1 MVVPTNSQSVVVLA
15 AGGTGGHV
23 FPARALAEELINKG
37 LTVILMTDQRGLKYF
52 EGLDQVE
59 RFVIAS
65 GAYQSGIKGK
75 IQGILGLAKGYIQS
89 HKLLSKYKPMVVV
102 GFGGYPSAPPV
113 FAAQHRCIPTVIHE
127 QNAILGM
134 ANALLAPRAKKISL
148 STQDTTGLKPQWA
161 QKCVTTGNPVRQDI
175 AALAKQ
181 PYPETSEKLC
191 LMVVG
196 GSQGAKSFATIIP
209 YAVVGLPEELRKKL
223 FVYHQAR
230 PDDLD
235 HVKSVYEGSGIET
248 DIRPFFNNMAE
259 CIGKAHLL
267 ITRSGAST
275 IAELGAAGRPAIFIP
290 FPWNRDNQQV
300 FNAEQV
306 AKHGGGYVIE
316 EKNLTIDGLRDVL
329 TDLLANPSQLENM
342 ARKAGLLGIT
352 DAAKRLTCVVSSVAP
367 GIIQGKAYCHEQE
380 KTCQP

>member
-1 MVVPTNSQSVVVLA
+1 MVVSTNSRSVVILA

-23 FPARALAEELINKG
+23 FPARALAEELMTRG
-37 LTVILMTDQRGLKYF
+37 LTVVLMTDQRGLKYF

-75 IQGILGLAKGYIQS
+75 ILGILGLAKGYFQS
-89 HKLLSKYKPMVVV
+89 HRILSRFKPLAVV

-127 QNAILGM
+127 QNAILGL
-134 ANALLAPRAKKISL
+134 ANALLAPRAKRISL

-161 QKCVTTGNPVRQDI
+161 QKCITTGNPVRHDI
-175 AALAKQ
+175 AALAEE
-181 PYPETSEKLC
+181 PYPEMTGKLC
-191 LMVVG
+191 LTIVG
-196 GSQGAKSFATIIP
+196 GSQGAKSFATIVP
-209 YAVVGLPEELRKKL
+209 HSVVGLPEELRKRL
-223 FVYHQAR
+223 FVFHQAR

-235 HVKSVYEGSGIET
+235 AVKAIYEGSGIET
-248 DIRPFFNNMAE
+248 DIRPFFDNMAE
-259 CIGKAHLL
+259 CIGKSHLL

-290 FPWNRDNQQV
+290 FPWNRDNQQF

-306 AKHGGGYVIE
+306 AKHGGGCVIE
-316 EKNLTIDGLRDVL
+316 EKNLTVDGLRDKL
-329 TDLLANPSQLENM
+329 AGLLENPAQLETM
-342 ARKAGLLGIT
+342 ARKASLLGIT
-352 DAAKRLTCVVSSVAP
+352 DATKRLTCVISGVLPGGVA
-367 GIIQGKAYCHEQE
+367 GKFLCKGPSKAQE
-380 KTCQP
+380 S